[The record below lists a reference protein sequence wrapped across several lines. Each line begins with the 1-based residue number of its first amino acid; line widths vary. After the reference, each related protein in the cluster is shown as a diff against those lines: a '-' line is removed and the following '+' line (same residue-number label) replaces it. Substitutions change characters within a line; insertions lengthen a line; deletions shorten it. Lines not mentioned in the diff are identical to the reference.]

1 MGKLKT
7 NKGAA
12 KRFSFTKKGKIKRF
26 KANRRHILTS
36 KATKAKRRLRMPA
49 MASEANA
56 VKLRRLMP
64 YG

>member
-1 MGKLKT
+1 MPKLKT

-12 KRFSFTKKGKIKRF
+12 KRFGFTKRGKIKRH
-26 KANRRHILTS
+26 KAKRRHILTS
-36 KATKAKRRLRMPA
+36 KATKTKRRLRMPT
-49 MASEANA
+49 MVSEADA

>member
-1 MGKLKT
+1 MPKLKT

-12 KRFSFTKKGKIKRF
+12 KRFSFTKRGKIKRHQA
-26 KANRRHILTS
+26 KRRHILTS
-36 KATKAKRRLRMPA
+36 KSAKQKRRLRMPA
-49 MASEANA
+49 MVSEADA